1 MKIYL
6 SRFSMLDN
14 SLKINEL
21 DWIFPHCLNHSNKN
35 ESYFLTK
42 KRVLL

>member
-21 DWIFPHCLNHSNKN
+21 DWIFPHCLNHS
-35 ESYFLTK
+35 EFLSRMIK
-42 KRVLL
+42 ASFLS